1 MKTVMKCI
9 FGSRMYG
16 TSTPESDTDYKS
28 VFIPSGRDILLQR
41 AKGAISTQRPKGDG
55 EKNNAGDVDEERFS
69 LQRYLQLVGEGQTNA
84 LDMLFAPPW
93 AIVGEVSPL
102 WHEIVANK
110 DKLVT
115 RKAAAFVG
123 YAKSQAARYS
133 LRGDRIAAAR
143 AALNLLD
150 IGMERYGASA
160 KLQVLADEILSLTL
174 QHEYMAFDADQTPH
188 GQAITLWNV
197 CDRKMPYTASI
208 KNAYDIMKRVVDEYG
223 RRAIMAETQK
233 GADWKAL
240 SHAVRVGEEAL
251 ELLQTGR
258 ITFPLPNAAHI
269 LDIKL
274 GRLPYQ
280 AVTEEIEGLLV
291 KVEAAAE
298 ASTLPDEPDTQ
309 WIDDFVAAAYREEVL
324 YDD

>member
-1 MKTVMKCI
+1 MKTIMKCQ
-9 FGSRMYG
+9 FGSTLYG
-16 TSTPESDTDYKS
+16 TSTPESDIDYKS
-28 VFIPSGRDILLQR
+28 IFIPDGRDILLQR
-41 AKGAISTQRPKGDG
+41 AKANINNQRPKSDG

-93 AIVGEVSPL
+93 AIVGEPSPL

-110 DKLVT
+110 DKLIT

-123 YAKSQAARYS
+123 YARAQSARYS
-133 LRGDRIAAAR
+133 IRGTRIAAAL
-143 AALNLLD
+143 AARDFLSQHLHCGNQPL
-150 IGMERYGASA
+150 G
-160 KLQVLADEILSLTL
+160 ILSGGVSQLMAEH
-174 QHEYMAFDADQTPH
+174 QHMEFVDDVTPH
-188 GQAITLWNV
+188 GQTVIMWSV

-208 KNAYDIMKRVVDEYG
+208 KNAHDIMKKVVDEYG
-223 RRAIMAETQK
+223 RRSLMAETQK

-269 LDIKL
+269 LDIKQ
-274 GRLPYQ
+274 GRLLYE
-280 AVTEEIEGLLV
+280 AVTEEIEELLV
-291 KVEAAAE
+291 KVEEAAAV
-298 ASTLPDEPDTQ
+298 SVLPDEPDYE

-324 YDD
+324 SV

>member
-55 EKNNAGDVDEERFS
+55 EKNNADDVDEERFS

-93 AIVGEVSPL
+93 AIVGEPSPL
-102 WHEIVANK
+102 WHEIVVNK
-110 DKLVT
+110 DKLTT
-115 RKAAAFVG
+115 RRAAAFVG
-123 YAKSQAARYS
+123 YARAQASRYS
-133 LRGDRIAAAR
+133 ARGTRIATAR
-143 AALNLLD
+143 AARDLLHAALSSTEKVSTLDPD
-150 IGMERYGASA
+150 IRELMA
-160 KLQVLADEILSLTL
+160 KHEHMSLI
-174 QHEYMAFDADQTPH
+174 EDVTPH
-188 GQAITLWNV
+188 GQKVLMWSV
-197 CDRKMPYTASI
+197 CDRKMHYTMSI
-208 KNAYDIMKRVVDEYG
+208 KNAHDVMKKVVDEYG
-223 RRAIMAETQK
+223 RRALMAETQK

-269 LDIKL
+269 LDIKQ
-274 GRLPYQ
+274 GRLPYE
-280 AVTEEIEGLLV
+280 AVTEEIEELLV
-291 KVEAAAE
+291 KVVMAAE
-298 ASTLPDEPDTQ
+298 ASTLPDKPDYE
-309 WIDDFVAAAYREEVL
+309 WIDDFVAAAYREEVVRNE
-324 YDD
+324 